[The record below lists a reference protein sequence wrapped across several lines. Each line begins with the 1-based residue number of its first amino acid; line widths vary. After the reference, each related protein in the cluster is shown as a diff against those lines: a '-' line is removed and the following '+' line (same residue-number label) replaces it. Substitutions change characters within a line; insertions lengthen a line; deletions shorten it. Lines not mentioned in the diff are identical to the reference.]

1 MPRRA
6 ACRRFLTAALSAL
19 AFTLPY
25 AAATPEATDG
35 PERLHE
41 EPQVILM
48 RVARQMNVELRADEP
63 PPHVFLESR
72 TPLAQFQDAVE
83 AQWKHR
89 PARFAN
95 VYVVARNEIYLS
107 DDPAYYRRMR
117 RTLDE
122 SLAHEFTHYVQAR
135 YLGYDLAD
143 ESCEAQALDVQMA
156 LRRQP
161 AQLIAAVSAAQGR
174 P

>member
-1 MPRRA
+1 MRCRA
-6 ACRRFLTAALSAL
+6 ECRLFLAAAFTAAVL
-19 AFTLPY
+19 TLPL
-25 AAATPEATDG
+25 ARAMPDAVVG
-35 PERLHE
+35 PERLHA
-41 EPQVILM
+41 EPQVILAQ
-48 RVARQMNVELRADEP
+48 VARQMNVELRADVP
-63 PPHVFLESR
+63 PPRVYLESR

-83 AQWKHR
+83 AQWNHR

-122 SLAHEFTHYVQAR
+122 SLAHEFTHYLQTR

-143 ESCEAQALDVQMA
+143 ESCESQALDVQLA
-156 LRRQP
+156 FRRTTP
-161 AQLIAAVSAAQGR
+161 DA
-174 P
+174 

>member
-1 MPRRA
+1 MQGNALQRWVVAAAAAALAIAMLALPDARA
-6 ACRRFLTAALSAL
+6 AADA
-19 AFTLPY
+19 
-25 AAATPEATDG
+25 

-41 EPQVILM
+41 EPEVILA
-48 RVARQMNVELRADEP
+48 RVAQQMNVELRTDAIP
-63 PPHVFLESR
+63 PRVYLESQ
-72 TPLAQFQDAVE
+72 TPLAQFQDAVQ
-83 AQWKHR
+83 AQWGHR

-122 SLAHEFTHYVQAR
+122 SLAHEFAHYVQAL

-143 ESCEAQALDVQMA
+143 ESCEAQALDVQ
-156 LRRQP
+156 
-161 AQLIAAVSAAQGR
+161 IAFRNERGAG
-174 P
+174 

>member
-1 MPRRA
+1 MQCSALQRLLA
-6 ACRRFLTAALSAL
+6 VTAAAAL
-19 AFTLPY
+19 AGAVLALPD
-25 AAATPEATDG
+25 ARASSDG

-41 EPQVILM
+41 EPAVILA
-48 RVARQMNVELRADEP
+48 RVARQMNVELRADETP
-63 PPHVFLESR
+63 PRVYLESR
-72 TPLAQFQDAVE
+72 TPLSQFQDAVQT
-83 AQWKHR
+83 QWNHR

-122 SLAHEFTHYVQAR
+122 SLAHEFTHYLQAR

-143 ESCEAQALDVQMA
+143 ESCEAQALDMQIA
-156 LRRQP
+156 FRRASP
-161 AQLIAAVSAAQGR
+161 AV
-174 P
+174 

>member
-1 MPRRA
+1 MPCNAVR
-6 ACRRFLTAALSAL
+6 RRFFSAVLAAAAL
-19 AFTLPY
+19 TLPY
-25 AAATPEATDG
+25 ASAMPDAADE

-41 EPQVILM
+41 EPHVILA
-48 RVARQMNVELRADEP
+48 RVARQMNVELRDDEP
-63 PPHVFLESR
+63 PPRVFLESR

-95 VYVVARNEIYLS
+95 VYAVASNEIYLS
-107 DDPAYYRRMR
+107 DDPSYYRRMR

-122 SLAHEFTHYVQAR
+122 SLAHEFTHYVQVR
-135 YLGYDLAD
+135 YLGADLAD

-156 LRRQP
+156 FRRSSP
-161 AQLIAAVSAAQGR
+161 AG
-174 P
+174 

>member
-1 MPRRA
+1 MPCRA
-6 ACRRFLTAALSAL
+6 ARRRFLAAALAAAVL
-19 AFTLPY
+19 TLPY
-25 AAATPEATDG
+25 ARATPDAADG

-41 EPQVILM
+41 EPHLILA
-48 RVARQMNVELRADEP
+48 RVARQMNVELRIDEP
-63 PPHVFLESR
+63 PPRVFLESR
-72 TPLAQFQDAVE
+72 TPLAQFQDAVQP
-83 AQWKHR
+83 QWKHR

-122 SLAHEFTHYVQAR
+122 SLAHEFTHYLQAR

-156 LRRQP
+156 FRRNSV
-161 AQLIAAVSAAQGR
+161 AG
-174 P
+174 